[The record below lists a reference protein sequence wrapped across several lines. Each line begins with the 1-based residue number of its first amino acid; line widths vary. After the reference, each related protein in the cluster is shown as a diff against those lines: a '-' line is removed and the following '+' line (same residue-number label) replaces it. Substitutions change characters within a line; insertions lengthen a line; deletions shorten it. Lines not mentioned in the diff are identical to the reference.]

1 MALPFSSCSKKA
13 CSKPASKAIP
23 YRKKLRLV
31 FSICSALS
39 TCQLM
44 GSISVTQ
51 STRSQRTVTLCRAAN
66 RCTML
71 APFCQTSAKEAPTT
85 CPTRARRRP
94 AEIEKNKII
103 FFSPASPTGTKSSS
117 ALRSEEHTSELQSR
131 GHLVCRLLLEKKKKH
146 RL

>member
-94 AEIEKNKII
+94 AEIEK
-103 FFSPASPTGTKSSS
+103 
-117 ALRSEEHTSELQSR
+117 RSEERRVGKESKYRCSES
-131 GHLVCRLLLEKKKKH
+131 HDKEEEY
-146 RL
+146 